1 MSTLAP
7 PKYFRRVIRVKATDS
22 PNVRLGLAQERAGT
36 KPTNETLVPG
46 LLSYAEY
53 KYRRAVWD
61 RVRQS
66 VGLDG
71 EFWEGSELLLFP
83 PDWLNEAEQRAV
95 GLPLLRKARGG
106 GCDPGE
112 GGDKTAFAAV
122 DEYGL
127 LDLESNKT
135 PNTIDVVTQAIA
147 FMEKWQI
154 PAERFIFDRGG
165 GGKQHADYM
174 RAIERNGHRPYRHV
188 RTVNFGE
195 PPSLPIKYGKYG
207 IPTRQ
212 DALEDRTAYTSL
224 RVQMYHELSQAID
237 PGLPG
242 TRFALPA
249 KVGKKVD
256 EFAELRRQ
264 LCVFPKQTDR
274 DGKYKLPPK
283 QNPTDPDDPETL
295 INMIG
300 RSPDEADAVVL
311 AYHAMTH
318 DMRVVKIGAL

>member
-22 PNVRLGLAQERAGT
+22 PNVRLGLAQLKSGQT
-36 KPTNETLVPG
+36 PTNEMLVPG
-46 LLSYAEY
+46 LLSYQEY
-53 KYRRAVWD
+53 AYRRAVWD
-61 RVRQS
+61 PVRQS

-83 PDWLNEAEQRAV
+83 PDWLNQAEERAIN
-95 GLPLLRKARGG
+95 LPVLRKARAG
-106 GCDPGE
+106 GCDPAE
-112 GGDKTAFAAV
+112 GGDMTALAAV
-122 DEYGL
+122 DDYGL
-127 LDLESNKT
+127 LDLQAVKT
-135 PNTIDVVTQAIA
+135 PNTNDVITLAIA
-147 FMEKWQI
+147 FMDKWQI
-154 PAERFIFDRGG
+154 PAERFAFDRGG
-165 GGKQHADYM
+165 GGKQHVD
-174 RAIERNGHRPYRHV
+174 RLREIDDKGKRPYRHV
-188 RTVNFGE
+188 RTVAFGE
-195 PPSLPIKYGKYG
+195 SPHLPIKYGKYG
-207 IPTRQ
+207 VPSRQ
-212 DALEDRTAYTSL
+212 DAHEERTAYTSL

-242 TRFALPA
+242 VRFAIPA
-249 KVGKKVD
+249 R
-256 EFAELRRQ
+256 FAELRRQ

-283 QNPTDPDDPETL
+283 QNPTDPDDPDTL

-318 DMRVVKIGAL
+318 EARVVKIGAL